1 VLKKLKIP
9 SLHNI
14 PMNDSPSLSR
24 RNKSIANICLKKS
37 IANIYYTKQN
47 SYCQKRSDHGSHN
60 DVKSLEKNI
69 W

>member
-1 VLKKLKIP
+1 
-9 SLHNI
+9 
-14 PMNDSPSLSR
+14 MNDSPSLSR